1 MYIVKTTKQ
10 FEKDVKQC
18 QKRGLDMNLLKKA
31 IKILETKG
39 TLPQS
44 YKPHKLSGNYA
55 GCWEAHIKGDW
66 LLIWQI
72 FDEELT
78 LILTNTGTHSDLF

>member
-1 MYIVKTTKQ
+1 MP
-10 FEKDVKQC
+10 
-18 QKRGLDMNLLKKA
+18 KA
-31 IKILETKG
+31 WFGHEFVEEGNQILETKG